1 MERDRRVMKN
11 ASNLDRATTAAAA
24 PAPGVLVADDSP
36 VTRRVMCTHIAT
48 IFPQATIIEAATGGE
63 ACEALKT
70 GSADI
75 AFVDMEMPDMNGV
88 EAVALARQ
96 AGARPFVTLMA
107 QQISPGWEASC
118 REIEAYE
125 ILEKPLEESEIRQIL
140 MNYLRMNEQCRV
152 LVADDSKTFRQL
164 IRKVIASSRFRMDVD
179 VVDNGEGAIS
189 LLGQQSYDVV
199 FLDYEMP
206 GLDGLETACLVQ
218 EVSPTTRVV
227 MVSANHSEGVE
238 KAARYFGAVDFLKKP
253 FYPIEIDKALHLAF
267 DLPLSSLLARVA
279 TKVPSASPV

>member
-1 MERDRRVMKN
+1 MKITAKRDS
-11 ASNLDRATTAAAA
+11 APPPAAA
-24 PAPGVLVADDSP
+24 PPGPGIVVADDSP
-36 VTRRVMCTHIAT
+36 VTRRVMCTHVAT
-48 IFPQATIIEAATGGE
+48 IIPEAKIIEAATGHE

-70 GSADI
+70 GAAEI
-75 AFVDMEMPDMNGV
+75 AFIDIDLPDMNGV
-88 EAVALARQ
+88 QAVALARE
-96 AGARPFVTLMA
+96 AGVRPFVTLMA
-107 QQISPGWEASC
+107 QQIGAGWEASC

-125 ILEKPLEESEIRQIL
+125 ILEKPLEEAEIRQIL
-140 MNYLRMNEQCRV
+140 TNYNRMKEQCRV

-164 IRKVIASSRFRMDVD
+164 IRKVIASSRFHIDVD

-227 MVSANHSEGVE
+227 MVSANHNEGVE

-253 FYPIEIDKALHLAF
+253 FYPAEIDKALHLAF
-267 DLPLSSLLARVA
+267 DLPLSSLLARLEA
-279 TKVPSASPV
+279 KVPSASAI